1 VDTLN
6 FLRRIC
12 ARQGETVITT
22 LDKKSDG
29 NTIFWNR
36 GSYKYSEL
44 QEAAEIIPEWDSSP
58 STTVY
63 FSIGAF
69 ANHIEEVDGK
79 QKIRR
84 TQANA
89 TYFRVLCFDLDCGEG
104 KPYASLE
111 EGLVELSRV
120 VKHLKLPKPLI
131 VGSGDGAHVYWVLDK
146 DIEKGL
152 WVKAST
158 ALSHALA
165 QNNLEIDVSKIFDPS
180 MVLRPVGTYHK
191 KREPWKEVKIL
202 VDDGEVHDIYLL
214 YGKVKDYEPK
224 VAPPKPKSKLL
235 DAVLN
240 TPLDS
245 DLDVL
250 SIGEKC
256 NQIKALIESGGQ
268 TDAAGNHVDEPMW
281 RASLGIAKFA
291 KDREEA
297 VLYLAGGHPE
307 FDLDDNMRKI
317 DGYKGTGPTTC
328 GTFNQLCPKGCEGCP
343 YLGNKT
349 SPAQLG
355 GADQIVVQEAVQ
367 EVAAEEQPPEQRKI
381 KLPDFYK
388 VNGGKLYKEVEKLDD
403 DGNPYKDMELISER
417 LMYIKNIFTDTDEGK
432 SSFTLAVHYPN
443 GRGWEEKD
451 HDMTSIAAS
460 GKDFSSFLLHLQVF
474 CARTQ
479 AQQEKLRVYLMD
491 YLAMVQQQSNTG
503 YDYKTFGWQKDGSFI
518 CGEKVINP
526 PHGDN
531 HRRLVGD
538 AAKMAEFIKQ
548 HGSREKFVE
557 AMAMLD
563 KYPGTETIR
572 SSVLLGLSGILAK
585 YLGNGSSMISIYST
599 ESTTG
604 KTASLISAN
613 SLFGSPKELL
623 GSRRDT
629 NTATFM
635 SRGTLN
641 NLPMTIDEFTMVDP
655 KEVADVVYS
664 FSEGR
669 DKKSSTQTR
678 QLRTPAT
685 WDGPTFVSANSSV
698 IEKVSEAKAQSG
710 PLRVRVLELPQ
721 HDRKFVSILDDNG
734 NKVAHIYFDLLL
746 ENYGFAGPEI
756 AQAVVDIGGPKLVA
770 SKAREDFNR
779 VFEFAFEAQE
789 RFYESLIIAAWG
801 LGKIGKALGLLP
813 FDIKATIR
821 HILNVVE
828 ASRQRNQESVVDAID
843 VIGQFMHDKND
854 KRVEAYKEYGAS
866 NKFQVHMPA
875 PLKAVVRQEIVTD
888 KNGNLMPGSVLAI
901 SKAEFKR
908 YIRDTNDAEERIL
921 RELDSMVALISDNRR
936 ITLFKGCQGRNPT
949 QTWCIIVN
957 LTHPRFADIISELDG
972 KETNKLIAAV
982 HNVDQAEEA

>member
-1 VDTLN
+1 MDILN
-6 FLRRIC
+6 FLMRVC
-12 ARQGETVITT
+12 PRQDEIVITT

-36 GSYKYSEL
+36 GSYKYTEL
-44 QEAAEIIPEWDSSP
+44 AEAAEIIPEWDKSP
-58 STTVY
+58 ATTVY

-69 ANHIEEVDGK
+69 SGHIEEVDGK

-84 TQANA
+84 TQACA
-89 TYFRVLCFDLDCGEG
+89 TYFRVICFDLDCGDD
-104 KPYASLE
+104 KPYKTMQ
-111 EGLVELSRV
+111 EGVAKLAEV
-120 VKHLKLPKPLI
+120 VKELKLPKPLV
-131 VGSGDGAHVYWVLDK
+131 VGSGNGAHVYWILDRDVEK
-146 DIEKGL
+146 DL
-152 WVKAST
+152 WVKVST
-158 ALSHALA
+158 ALRYALA
-165 QNNLEIDVSKIFDPS
+165 DKGLEIDNSKIHDPS

-191 KREPWKEVKIL
+191 KSEPWKPVQI
-202 VDDGEVHDIYLL
+202 VINDDTEHDIYLL
-214 YGKVKDYEPK
+214 YGKVKDYGPK
-224 VAPPKPKSKLL
+224 DVSKPRSKLL
-235 DAVLN
+235 DSVLN
-240 TPLDS
+240 TPLDN

-268 TDAAGNHVDEPMW
+268 TDAAGNPVDEPMW

-291 KDREEA
+291 KDKEEA

-307 FDLDDNMRKI
+307 FDLDGNMKKI

-367 EVAAEEQPPEQRKI
+367 EAAQEEPVKEERKI

-388 VNGGKLYKEVEKLDD
+388 VNGGKLYKEVEKFDD

-417 LMYIKNIFTDTDEGK
+417 LMYIKSIYTDPDDGT
-432 SSFTLAVHYPN
+432 SSFTLVVHYPN

-451 HDMTSIAAS
+451 HDMSAIAAS
-460 GKDFSSFLLHLQVF
+460 GKDFSAFLLHLQIF

-479 AQQEKLRVYLMD
+479 AQQERLRLYLMD
-491 YLAMVQQQSNTG
+491 YLSMVQQQSSTG

-526 PHGDN
+526 PHGN
-531 HRRLVGD
+531 NERRLVGD
-538 AAKMAEFIKQ
+538 AAKLAQLIKQ

-563 KYPGTETIR
+563 KYPGTATIR
-572 SSVLLGLSGILAK
+572 ASALLGLGGILAK

-604 KTASLISAN
+604 KTASLMSAN
-613 SLFGSPKELL
+613 CMFGAPKELL

-635 SRGTLN
+635 VRGTLN

-655 KEVADVVYS
+655 REVAEVVYS

-678 QLRTPAT
+678 QLRDPAT

-710 PLRVRVLELPQ
+710 PLRARVLELPQ
-721 HDRKFVSILDDNG
+721 HDRVFINLLDDSG
-734 NKVAHIYFDLLL
+734 NRIAQQYLDILM
-746 ENYGFAGPEI
+746 ENYGFAGPEL
-756 AQAVVDIGGPKLVA
+756 AQAVVDMGGPKLVA
-770 SKAREDFNR
+770 QKAREDFR
-779 VFEFAFEAQE
+779 RTFGFEFKAEE
-789 RFYESLIIAAWG
+789 RFHESMTISAWG
-801 LGKIGKALGLLP
+801 LGKMGRALGLFP
-813 FDIKATIR
+813 FDIEGTIR
-821 HILNVVE
+821 YILQVVE
-828 ASRQRNQESVVDAID
+828 SSRKRNEESVSDAID
-843 VIGQFMHDKND
+843 VIGQFMHEKND
-854 KRVEAYKEYGAS
+854 KRVEAYKEYGAN
-866 NKFQVHMPA
+866 NKFKARMPA
-875 PLKAVVRQEIVTD
+875 PMKAAVRQEIVTD
-888 KNGNLMPGSVLAI
+888 KNGNLMPGSLLAI
-901 SKAEFKR
+901 SKAEFR
-908 YIRDTNDAEERIL
+908 RFLRDTNDAEDRIL
-921 RELDSMVALISDNRR
+921 RELESMGALIDGNRR
-936 ITLFKGCQGRNPT
+936 IAMFKSCQGRNPT
-949 QTWCIIVN
+949 QVWCIIVN
-957 LTHPRFADIISELDG
+957 LLHPRFADIISELDG
-972 KETNKLIAAV
+972 RETNKLIAAV
-982 HNVDQAEEA
+982 NNIDQAEEA

>member
-44 QEAAEIIPEWDSSP
+44 QDAADIVPQWDKSP
-58 STTVY
+58 TTTVY

-69 ANHIEEVDGK
+69 ENHIEEVDGK
-79 QKIRR
+79 QKISR

-89 TYFRVLCFDLDCGEG
+89 RYFRVICFDLDCGED
-104 KPYASLE
+104 KPYKTLE
-111 EGLVELSRV
+111 EGLVKLAEV
-120 VKHLKLPKPLI
+120 VKELKLPKPLI
-131 VGSGDGAHVYWVLDK
+131 IISGNGAHVYWVLDR
-146 DIEKGL
+146 DIEKDL
-152 WVKAST
+152 WVQVST
-158 ALSHALA
+158 AFRYALA
-165 QNNLEIDVSKIFDPS
+165 QHNLEIDTSKIHDPS
-180 MVLRPVGTYHK
+180 MVLRPAGTYHK
-191 KREPWKEVKIL
+191 KSEPWKPVKVL
-202 VDDGEVHDIYLL
+202 LDDGAEHDISLL
-214 YGKVKDYEPK
+214 YGKVKDYAPK
-224 VAPPKPKSKLL
+224 EVQKPRSKMI
-235 DAVLN
+235 DSVLN

-256 NQIKALIESGGQ
+256 NQIRALIESGGQ

-291 KDREEA
+291 KDKEEA

-367 EVAAEEQPPEQRKI
+367 EAAHEEPVKEERKI

-388 VNGGKLYKEVEKLDD
+388 VNGGKLYKEVEKFDD

-417 LMYIKNIFTDTDEGK
+417 LMYIKGIYTDPEDGT

-451 HDMTSIAAS
+451 HDMSAIATT
-460 GKDFSSFLLHLQVF
+460 GKDFSAFLLHLQIF

-479 AQQEKLRVYLMD
+479 AQQERLRIYLMD
-491 YLAMVQQQSNTG
+491 YLSMVQQQSNTG

-526 PHGDN
+526 PHGSND
-531 HRRLVGD
+531 RRLVGD
-538 AAKMAEFIKQ
+538 AAKLSEHIKQ

-557 AMAMLD
+557 AMAMLG
-563 KYPGTETIR
+563 KYAGTETIR
-572 SSVLLGLSGILAK
+572 SSVLLGLTGILAK

-599 ESTTG
+599 DSTTG
-604 KTASLISAN
+604 KTASLLSAN
-613 SLFGSPKELL
+613 SIFGAPKELL

-635 SRGTLN
+635 VRGTLN
-641 NLPMTIDEFTMVDP
+641 NIPMTIDEFTMVDAR
-655 KEVADVVYS
+655 EVAEVVYS

-678 QLRTPAT
+678 QLREPAT

-721 HDRKFVSILDDNG
+721 HDRKFVSILDEDG
-734 NKVAHIYFDLLL
+734 VKVAHKYIDLLL
-746 ENYGFAGPEI
+746 ENYGFAGPEL
-756 AQAVVDIGGPKLVA
+756 AQAVVDMGGPKLVA
-770 SKAREDFNR
+770 QKAREDFNR
-779 VFEFAFEAQE
+779 TFGFEFEPTE
-789 RFYESLIIAAWG
+789 RFYESMIIAAWG
-801 LGKIGKALGLLP
+801 LGKMGRALGLFP
-813 FDIKATIR
+813 FDVEGTIR
-821 HILNVVE
+821 HILGVVVNNRKR
-828 ASRQRNQESVVDAID
+828 AVDAVVDAID
-843 VIGQFMHDKND
+843 VIGQFMHEKND
-854 KRVEAYKEYGAS
+854 QRVEAYKEYGAN

-888 KNGNLMPGSVLAI
+888 KSGNLMPGSLLAI
-901 SKAEFKR
+901 SKAAFKK
-908 YIRDTNDAEERIL
+908 YLRDTNDAEDRIL
-921 RELDSMVALISDNRR
+921 RELESMGALIDENRR
-936 ITLFKGCQGRNPT
+936 IAMFKSCQGRNPT
-949 QTWCIIVN
+949 QVWCIIVS
-957 LTHPRFADIISELDG
+957 LLHPRFADIISELDG
-972 KETNKLIAAV
+972 RETNKLIAAV
-982 HNVDQAEEA
+982 NNIDLAEEA